1 MEVIPNVYLISG
13 TVVNCYLIAEPD
25 GLTLIDTGLPSYESK
40 IRKTITALGYTLQ
53 DLKNILLTHSDGDH
67 VGSLAALKAS
77 SGAKVYAS
85 AIEAQAIEAGI
96 PSRKGRLNWIGKIL
110 HFPISRF
117 FKAAP
122 CKVDHILTPGQDLP
136 ILERLWVVPTPG
148 HTPGH
153 ISFYS
158 AAAKIL
164 FAGDSVRSAYG
175 KLICSSG
182 KFTWNE
188 KDAFDS
194 MRLQEAMKPQTVCV
208 GHGPVIRNAVMKF
221 ESPA

>member
-1 MEVIPNVYLISG
+1 MEIIPNVYLISG
-13 TVVNCYLIAEPD
+13 MVVNCYLIVEPD
-25 GLTLIDTGLPSYESK
+25 GLTLIDTGLASYRIK
-40 IRKTITALGYTLQ
+40 IMETLQALGYDIQ
-53 DLKNILLTHSDGDH
+53 DVKQILLTHSDGDH
-67 VGSLAALKAS
+67 VGSLAALKAA
-77 SGAKVYAS
+77 SGAKVYTS

-96 PSRKGRLNWIGKIL
+96 PSRKGRLNWIAKIL
-110 HFPISRF
+110 YFPISRV

-164 FAGDSVRSAYG
+164 FAGDSLRSSRDR
-175 KLICSSG
+175 LVCSTG
-182 KFTWNE
+182 AFTWDE
-188 KDAFDS
+188 KEAFDS
-194 MRLQEAMKPQTVCV
+194 LRLQEAMKPQTVCV
-208 GHGPVIRNAVMKF
+208 GHGPVVRNAVMKF
-221 ESPA
+221 QA